1 MKQGLLFSNSYTPI
15 IWAGGKKHYWKT
27 PPDMMRKLN
36 DEFDFDYDPCPHPR
50 PEGFDGL
57 EVEWGKR
64 NYCNP
69 PYSKKRAWIDKAL
82 VEQKKGKLTVMLLPV
97 DTSTNWF
104 CNLVLP
110 NCEIQ
115 WIRQRLRLDNGKHPM
130 YASMLAIFR
139 SDYLTKQS
147 IREQITKENNGD
159 AKV

>member
-1 MKQGLLFSNSYTPI
+1 MKQVPVILQSKKGQRDKEPTPT
-15 IWAGGKKHYWKT
+15 W
-27 PPDMMRKLN
+27 MLN
-36 DEFDFDYDPCPHPR
+36 QLQNEFNFDLDVCPKNP
-50 PEGFDGL
+50 GFDGL
-57 EVEWGKR
+57 KIDWSER

-69 PYSKKRAWIDKAL
+69 PYSKKIAWIKKA
-82 VEQKKGKLTVMLLPV
+82 VEEQKKGKLTVMLLPV

-104 CNLVLP
+104 CDLVLS

-147 IREQITKENNGD
+147 VREQITKENNGD
-159 AKV
+159 SNV